1 MPRDKVAGGRF
12 LKPFGVAGELKF
24 EAYLPDDFPPEEFTV
39 GYIAAAGGKAERE
52 IYVAAARHLRGI
64 TWAVQPDG
72 CNSPEEAAEYVNR
85 EFLIRRDLLPP
96 LEPGEYLYQDIVG
109 CAVHKEDGERLG
121 QITGIMET
129 GANDVWVITTGADR
143 RELLIPATQE
153 VVRQIDVPGRKI
165 TIHVLEGLFD

>member
-12 LKPFGVAGELKF
+12 LKPFGIAGELKF
-24 EAYLPDDFPPEEFTV
+24 EAYLADDYPPDAFTV
-39 GYIAAAGGKAERE
+39 GYLAAAGAKPERE
-52 IYVAAARHLRGI
+52 IYIAGARHLRGI

-72 CNSPEEAAEYVNR
+72 CGSPEEAAEYVNR

-96 LEPGEYLYQDIVG
+96 LEEGEYLHQDIIG
-109 CAVHKEDGERLG
+109 CAVYNESGERLG
-121 QITGIMET
+121 EISGIMET
-129 GANDVWVITTGADR
+129 GANDVWIITAAGR

>member
-12 LKPFGVAGELKF
+12 LKPFGIAGELKF
-24 EAYLPDDFPPEEFTV
+24 EAFLPDDFSPEKFTV
-39 GYIAAAGGKAERE
+39 GYVAPAKGRPERE
-52 IYVAAARHLRGI
+52 IYIASVRHLRGL

-96 LEPGEYLYQDIVG
+96 LQRGEYLHQDIVG
-109 CAVHKEDGERLG
+109 CAVCKENGERLG
-121 QITGIMET
+121 EITGIMET
-129 GANDVWVITTGADR
+129 GANDVWIIAAPDR

-153 VVRQIDVPGRKI
+153 VVRHIDVPGRKI

>member
-1 MPRDKVAGGRF
+1 MPTDKVAGGRF
-12 LKPFGVAGELKF
+12 LKPFGIGGELKF
-24 EAYLPDDFPPEEFTV
+24 ESYLPDDYSPDAFTV
-39 GYIAAAGGKAERE
+39 GHLASAGAKPERE
-52 IYVAAARHLRGI
+52 IYIAGARHLRGV

-96 LEPGEYLYQDIVG
+96 LKQGEYLYQDIIG
-109 CAVHKEDGERLG
+109 CAVYKEDGERLG
-121 QITGIMET
+121 EITGIMET
-129 GANDVWVITTGADR
+129 GANDVWVITADGH
-143 RELLIPATQE
+143 RELLIPVIHD